1 MDTYGLL
8 LLTVLSI
15 VSIVIVAVVSGK
27 NRKSSDSAPAPSPA
41 PVPAPSPAPV
51 PTPSPVVEHGMHK
64 ESEKSTVSAPAV
76 VIFEDTARYLRGC
89 PYCDGENALSAKRCR
104 ICGEKL

>member
-27 NRKSSDSAPAPSPA
+27 NKKSSDSA
-41 PVPAPSPAPV
+41 PAPSPAPV

-64 ESEKSTVSAPAV
+64 ESEKITVSAPAV

>member
-15 VSIVIVAVVSGK
+15 VSIVIVAVVSRK
-27 NRKSSDSAPAPSPA
+27 NKKSFDSA
-41 PVPAPSPAPV
+41 PAPSPAPV

-64 ESEKSTVSAPAV
+64 ESEKITVSAPAV